1 MTRLRSMFALL
12 FLILGV
18 LMAVGCI
25 SHVPQETQR
34 DDIVQTPVIV
44 PVTTLTSDPVMISK
58 AILKFP
64 EPGNATHSVTRGD
77 RYYITGVV
85 NDSAESFVA
94 IWIFGKNFTQRA
106 SESIN
111 SNGSYKYEIRQEST
125 NDLEPGPYYIIIQYP
140 GENGRF
146 DILPDLVNISE
157 RNFER
162 IACCSGY
169 SHNAS
174 NKSQPGLS
182 FLYREDSCLNGF
194 PAAAALT
201 EALDDPAVDDRYTTG
216 LIMVEDPWIRVNPT
230 GIIRA
235 GDWILINGT
244 TNLAI
249 DDELQVQIYPS
260 GYTPDRCGRELSPD
274 IQRRLDESGYA
285 TRTIKVTRGT
295 GESNRWNF
303 DSDEIHGPDE
313 FRLEVTAIIQDGY
326 NRTLF
331 RIENNNT
338 VQIPEGTPST
348 TQYPEVNRS
357 LRSACGTSG
366 PA

>member
-1 MTRLRSMFALL
+1 MIPLRSIHIPLL
-12 FLILGV
+12 LMICV
-18 LMAVGCI
+18 LTAAGCI

-44 PVTTLTSDPVMISK
+44 PVTTLTSDPEMRSK

-85 NDSAESFVA
+85 NDSTESFVA
-94 IWIFGKNFTQRA
+94 IWIFGKNFTQRS

-111 SNGSYKYEIRQEST
+111 GDGSYKYEIRQEST
-125 NDLEPGPYYIIIQYP
+125 DNLEPGPYYIIIQYP
-140 GENGRF
+140 GENDRF

-157 RNFER
+157 RNSER

-174 NKSQPGLS
+174 YKSQPGLS
-182 FLYREDSCLNGF
+182 FLYRGDSCLNGP

-201 EALDDPAVDDRYTTG
+201 EALDDPAIDDRSTTG
-216 LIMVEDPWIRVNPT
+216 LIMVEDPWISINPV
-230 GIIRA
+230 GIHRS
-235 GDWILINGT
+235 GDAFKITGT

-249 DDELQVQIYPS
+249 DDEVQARIFPTWYIPNWCS
-260 GYTPDRCGRELSPD
+260 TMSPD
-274 IQRRLDESGYA
+274 TMRRLNESGYLVS
-285 TRTIKVTRGT
+285 TVKVTRGD
-295 GESNRWNF
+295 GNLNKISF
-303 DSDEIHGPDE
+303 DTRLGSDEFSVE
-313 FRLEVTAIIQDGY
+313 MSAIIQDGY

-331 RIENNNT
+331 RVENNNT
-338 VQIPEGTPST
+338 VQIPGDTPRT
-348 TQYPEVNRS
+348 TQSPEVNRS
-357 LRSACGTSG
+357 LRSACGPSG